1 MQSCYTINPSKA
13 LGYFLPIIPS
23 RLLKI
28 FGIILSILLRI
39 NSEVWPL
46 RLSTKGQYAV
56 RAMLVLALHQ
66 AEVPIS
72 LRRISQMEDISE
84 QYLGQIFAELR
95 KEKLVRG
102 VRGAAGGY
110 QLRRPSDE
118 ITAGDILRAVE
129 GPIAPVECVRDN
141 QSGACQRVNVC
152 VTREL
157 WIRLR
162 DSMSAV
168 LDHTTLADLAGMT
181 VQEHE
186 EEED

>member
-1 MQSCYTINPSKA
+1 
-13 LGYFLPIIPS
+13 
-23 RLLKI
+23 
-28 FGIILSILLRI
+28 
-39 NSEVWPL
+39 
-46 RLSTKGQYAV
+46 
-56 RAMLVLALHQ
+56 MLASHQ

-84 QYLGQIFAELR
+84 QYLEQIFAELR

-110 QLRRPSDE
+110 QLSRSSDE

-129 GPIAPVECVRDN
+129 GPIAPVECVRYN
-141 QSGACQRVNVC
+141 QPEVCQRVNVC

-157 WIRLR
+157 WVRLR

-181 VQEHE
+181 VREDVK
-186 EEED
+186 EED